1 MRDLLN
7 GLLDCVQ
14 KGLAA
19 GKTRDQITAVDNL
32 PGFPDFHVPPPSR
45 LPGILGTVYD
55 ELTAKG

>member
-45 LPGILGTVYD
+45 LPGILGTVYR
-55 ELTAKG
+55 